1 MAVFTEFRNL
11 AFVVAAI
18 LAAGAVVAALIVFLV
33 GRFGKTYV
41 HSRGLRVVNCP
52 ETGQT
57 VAVKLNAMHA
67 ALTGTFGRPDLELTS
82 CTRWPEKQD
91 CGQMCVRQIE
101 WSPDGC
107 LIRARLEAFYDGK
120 KCVYCGA
127 AIHPREWL
135 EHKPAMRVDGR
146 ILNWTDIPAEQIP
159 ATLLKAEPVCFSCA
173 ITETFRKEHPDLVIE
188 RNRES

>member
-11 AFVVAAI
+11 IITVALI
-18 LAAGAVVAALIVFLV
+18 LAAGAVVATLIIFLI

-41 HSRGLRVVNCP
+41 RSRGVRVVNCP

-57 VAVKLNAMHA
+57 VAVRLNALHA
-67 ALTGTFGRPDLELTS
+67 ARTGALGRPDLELTS

-107 LIRARLEAFYDGK
+107 LIRARLENFYAGK
-120 KCVYCGA
+120 SCVYCGEE
-127 AIHPREWL
+127 IHAKEWL
-135 EHKPAMRVDGR
+135 EHKPSMLVDER
-146 ILNWTDIPAEQIP
+146 ILNWPDIPAEQIP
-159 ATLLKAEPVCFSCA
+159 ATLDKAKPVCFSCS
-173 ITETFRKEHPDLVIE
+173 ITETFRSKHPELVIE
-188 RNRES
+188 RNREG